1 MSSTRPSKA
10 CWKASKTKRPDDP
23 GTLPLGAGR
32 RGISDNNSGKGKTL
46 LKNDTAAPSREISRV
61 GIMVVTVCTML
72 ATLMQAL
79 DSTIANVAL
88 PYMQGTMAASQDEIN
103 WVLTSYIV
111 TSAIMT
117 APTGFLTSR
126 FGRTR
131 LFIISITGFTLASVL
146 CGMAQ
151 SLDQIVIFRIL
162 QGGFG
167 AALVPLSQSVLYE
180 IYPVEKRGWAM
191 ALWGMGVQ
199 VGPVLGPILGGWLT
213 ENYSW
218 RWVFYVNVPFG
229 ILAAVGLLTYMNET
243 AHSKTVKIDWIGF
256 GALSLAVGAFQIM
269 LDRGEQLDWL
279 SSPEIITEACLA
291 GLGLYLFVV
300 QSALAPKPF
309 LSPKLFTDVN
319 FAVGLVFIF
328 IVGLTVFATL
338 ALQAPYLQTLMN
350 YPVFTAGIVLAPRG
364 VGTMLAMLLAG
375 RLVGKVD
382 VRPLIALGFVLT
394 AYSVYEMT
402 QWTPDVSEWTIIRVG
417 LAQGVGVGF
426 VSVPLSVVIFSTLP
440 ASALTEATGIYSLMR
455 NLGSAIGISVTGA
468 LLQTYAQINHA
479 SIAAGVTPF
488 NRAFQSGVA
497 ARFWSP
503 ETMSGA
509 AALNQE
515 VTRQAM
521 IIGYVNDFKLMFLL
535 SVIALPFVLVIRPTA
550 QAPQQG
556 HAAAMD

>member
-1 MSSTRPSKA
+1 MLK
-10 CWKASKTKRPDDP
+10 
-23 GTLPLGAGR
+23 
-32 RGISDNNSGKGKTL
+32 
-46 LKNDTAAPSREISRV
+46 KNDAVVPSGGMSRV
-61 GIMVVTVCTML
+61 GLIVVTACTML

-111 TSAIMT
+111 ATAIMT

-131 LFIISITGFTLASVL
+131 LFIMSIAGFTIASVF

-151 SLDQIVIFRIL
+151 SLAQIVIFRIL

-180 IYPVEKRGWAM
+180 IYPAEKRGSAM
-191 ALWGMGVQ
+191 ALWGVGVQ

-229 ILAAVGLLTYMNET
+229 ILAAVGLLTCLKET
-243 AHSKTVKIDWIGF
+243 AHSKSVKIDWVGF
-256 GALSLAVGAFQIM
+256 GALSLAIAAFQIM

-291 GLGLYLFVV
+291 GLGFYIFMV
-300 QSALAPKPF
+300 QSLMAPKSF
-309 LSPKLFTDVN
+309 LSPKLFTDMN
-319 FAVGLVFIF
+319 FVAGLVFIF
-328 IVGLTVFATL
+328 IVGLILFATL

-350 YPVFTAGIVLAPRG
+350 YPVITAGVVLAPRG
-364 VGTMLAMLLAG
+364 VGTMLAMVLAG
-375 RLVGKVD
+375 WLVGRVD
-382 VRPLIALGFVLT
+382 VRTLIALGFILS
-394 AYSVYEMT
+394 AYSLYEMT
-402 QWTPDVSEWTIIRVG
+402 RWTPDISEWTIIS
-417 LAQGVGVGF
+417 VGF
-426 VSVPLSVVIFSTLP
+426 VQGVSVGFVFVPLSTVVFSTLP
-440 ASALTEATGIYSLMR
+440 VSLRTEATGIYSLMR

-468 LLQTYAQINHA
+468 LLQINTQVNHA
-479 SIAAGVTPF
+479 SIAARITPF
-488 NRAFQSGVA
+488 NRALQSGAA
-497 ARFWSP
+497 ARFWNP

-515 VTRQAM
+515 VTRQAT
-521 IIGYVNDFKLMFLL
+521 IIGYINDFKLMLIL
-535 SVIALPFVLVIRPTA
+535 SIIALPFVFVIRATA
-550 QAPQQG
+550 QGPQQG
-556 HAAAMD
+556 HSAVMD

>member
-1 MSSTRPSKA
+1 
-10 CWKASKTKRPDDP
+10 
-23 GTLPLGAGR
+23 
-32 RGISDNNSGKGKTL
+32 L
-46 LKNDTAAPSREISRV
+46 LNKNDTAAPSREISRV

-131 LFIISITGFTLASVL
+131 LFIISITGFTFASVL

-229 ILAAVGLLTYMNET
+229 ILAAIGLLTCMNET

-256 GALSLAVGAFQIM
+256 GALSLAIGAFQIM

-375 RLVGKVD
+375 RLVGKID
-382 VRPLIALGFVLT
+382 VRLLIALGFILT

-426 VSVPLSVVIFSTLP
+426 VSVPLSIVIFSTLP
-440 ASALTEATGIYSLMR
+440 ASLLTEATGIYSLMR

-468 LLQTYAQINHA
+468 LLQTYTQINHV

-488 NRAFQSGVA
+488 NRALQSGAA

-503 ETMSGA
+503 ETMSSA
-509 AALNQE
+509 AALNQA
-515 VTRQAM
+515 VTRQAT
-521 IIGYVNDFKLMFLL
+521 IIGYINDFKLMFLL

-556 HAAAMD
+556 HAAVMD